1 MWKAQ
6 PTNTAFNVVVWMER
20 LENYC
25 TYLSWHVVQNVKGPA
40 FIARIVLV
48 HLKHFFSELLADVT
62 YKYKGA
68 TT

>member
-1 MWKAQ
+1 
-6 PTNTAFNVVVWMER
+6 MER

-25 TYLSWHVVQNVKGPA
+25 TYLSRHVVQNVKGPA
-40 FIARIVLV
+40 FIVCIVLV